1 MKRIII
7 TLLLL
12 SVLLTACAKGEAKT
26 AQSTSQSPEK
36 QSEALTKEETEEV
49 TDKEAESKMK
59 ITVNGKEFYIIKE
72 NNETAQALSQ
82 ALPLSLEMNEL
93 HGNEKYYYL
102 DFTLP
107 ENAENVKKVN
117 KGDVML
123 FGDSCLVIFYKS
135 FNTSYSYTRI
145 GKIEN
150 ADGLEEALGG
160 GNVKIEFFINRRA
173 PCLISRPDQ
182 PFRRLRSSLL

>member
-7 TLLLL
+7 TFLLL
-12 SVLLTACAKGEAKT
+12 SVLLTACAKGGGKPEESKT
-26 AQSTSQSPEK
+26 QSKET
-36 QSEALTKEETEEV
+36 QSETIIIEEET
-49 TDKEAESKMK
+49 KKKAEDKMK

-72 NNETAQALSQ
+72 NNETAEAFSQ
-82 ALPLSLEMNEL
+82 ALPLSLDMNEL

-107 ENAENVKKVN
+107 ENAENVKSIN

-150 ADGLEEALGG
+150 ADGLEKALGG
-160 GNVKIEFFINRRA
+160 GNVKIEFS
-173 PCLISRPDQ
+173 PE
-182 PFRRLRSSLL
+182 